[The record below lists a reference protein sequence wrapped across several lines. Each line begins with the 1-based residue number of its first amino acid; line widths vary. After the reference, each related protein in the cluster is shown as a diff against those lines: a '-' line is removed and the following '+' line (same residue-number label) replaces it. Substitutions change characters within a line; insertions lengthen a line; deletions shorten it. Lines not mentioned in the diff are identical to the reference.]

1 MHPSQF
7 FENVKLLDKDIR
19 IVSADNDIVS
29 MLKSIHPRNFLSTD
43 ISFGIIEFDVSYDSK
58 KGNRKTST
66 KYVIQKYEPYECD
79 DPDYIAEIQVESDVH
94 KYNMLHPDS
103 ELNNF
108 IIEKARL
115 LCMAVL
121 PIG

>member
-19 IVSADNDIVS
+19 IISADDVVVS
-29 MLKSIHPRNFLSTD
+29 MLKNIHPRNFLSTD
-43 ISFGIIEFDVSYDSK
+43 IVFGIIEFEVSYNSK
-58 KGNRKTST
+58 NGNRKTST
-66 KYVIQKYEPYECD
+66 KYVIQRYIPDETD
-79 DPDYIAEIQVESDVH
+79 DPDYIAEIQAESDVD
-94 KYNMLHPDS
+94 KYNMMHPDS
-103 ELNNF
+103 ELKNF
-108 IIEKARL
+108 KIEKARL